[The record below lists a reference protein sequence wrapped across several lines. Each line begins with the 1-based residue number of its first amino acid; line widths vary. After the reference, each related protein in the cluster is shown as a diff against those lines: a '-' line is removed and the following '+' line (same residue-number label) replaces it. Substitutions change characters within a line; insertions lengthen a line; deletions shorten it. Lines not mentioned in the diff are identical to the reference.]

1 MRRDTLFAWQS
12 VLAVIA
18 LVVSACSS
26 PSTSSPAA
34 QPTAASG
41 AGGAAAVAPTP
52 AAAAASGQKVEMRF
66 AWWGSQ
72 DRHNRTI
79 KAIEL
84 FQQMHPNISITY
96 EFAGFTDYFTK
107 MATYALAAT
116 YPT

>member
-1 MRRDTLFAWQS
+1 MRRHSLFAWQS

-26 PSTSSPAA
+26 PSSSPAA
-34 QPTAASG
+34 PPTTAAGGS
-41 AGGAAAVAPTP
+41 GGASAAAPTQAP
-52 AAAAASGQKVEMRF
+52 AAAAGQKVELRF

-79 KAIEL
+79 KVIEM
-84 FQQMHPNISITY
+84 FQQKYPNISITY

-107 MATYALAAT
+107 MATYATGGNL
-116 YPT
+116 P